1 MTPLIYSFWK
11 RSVAVAVVCAAL
23 AGQTVAGQNTIANFI
38 DFNCSDCHDAKIKK
52 GGLDLTALKA
62 DLSDPLARKTWVRVF
77 DRVAHGEMPPKDKD
91 QPDAREKAEF
101 LTATDAWIV
110 RAEAKRHQFTGRVK
124 ARRLTNLQ
132 LERSLHNLLGVD
144 VPLANK
150 FPDEQLTHQYSTV
163 ANGQPMSRFQLE
175 RHMGVV
181 DLALDEAF
189 RRAADKP
196 DEFTK
201 TFDYRGLSRRNSKRR
216 CREPEVLNGHGVI
229 WHSGLIYYGRI
240 PATTARQN
248 GWYRFTVKA
257 KALKAPKGRDGLWCS
272 VQTGRAVSSAPL
284 MNWAGSFEARQK
296 LGDYT
301 FEVWLEAG
309 EMFEVR
315 PADNTMKKARFR
327 GGQVGAGEGSPQ
339 NVPGVAM
346 KSVNWSHFHKGA
358 SNDEIRKIIY
368 GDLKVQK
375 HRDWRQAKLVS
386 VNPRK
391 DLRRLIGRFAERA
404 FRRPI
409 DSKTLAP
416 YLGIAENALASKQP
430 LKEAL
435 RVGYRAILC
444 SPRFLY
450 FYEKPGA
457 LDDHAIAS
465 RLSYFLWNRP
475 PDAKLLRLAETGELC
490 KPTALK
496 AQTRRM
502 LKDPR
507 GADFVKDFAAEW
519 LDLRLIDFT
528 TPDRRL
534 YGVFDNVVKNAM
546 LDETHA
552 YLQAMLDKDLSVTHL
567 VDSDF
572 TYLNERLARYYNIS
586 GVTGDQLRRVALK
599 KNAARGGVIGQG
611 AVLKVTAN
619 GTITS
624 PVVRGVWLME
634 RILGEHVLPPPPNVP
649 AIEPDIRGAKSIRQ
663 MLEKHR
669 SNAACAAC
677 HAKIDPPGFALENF
691 DPAGAWRTHYGK
703 KGARVI
709 PGDTL
714 ADGRSFKDLNGFR
727 AVVVSRPEKLARNM
741 ATHLMTY
748 GTGAPVGFGDR
759 AAIDAIVKSTK
770 PKGYGFGSILEAV
783 VTSPVFLQ
791 K

>member
-1 MTPLIYSFWK
+1 MTPLLYSFWK
-11 RSVAVAVVCAAL
+11 RSATAAVVCAAL
-23 AGQTVAGQNTIANFI
+23 VAQTATGQNTIGDFI
-38 DFNCSDCHDAKIKK
+38 EFNCSDCHNAKIKK
-52 GGLDLTALKA
+52 GDLDLTALKA

-77 DRVAHGEMPPKDKD
+77 DRVKHGEMPPKNKD
-91 QPDAREKAEF
+91 QPDPREKAEF
-101 LTATDAWIV
+101 LKAANTWIT
-110 RAEAKRHQFTGRVK
+110 RAEGKRYQTSGRVK

-132 LERSLHNLLGVD
+132 LERSLHDLLGVD
-144 VPLANK
+144 IPLADK
-150 FPDEQLTHQYSTV
+150 FPDEQLTHFYSTV
-163 ANGQPMSRFQLE
+163 ADGQPMSRFQLE

-189 RRAADKP
+189 RRAADEP
-196 DEFTK
+196 DEFTR
-201 TFDYRGLSRRNSKRR
+201 TLDHQRLSRRNPRRR

-229 WHSGLIYYGRI
+229 WHSGLIFYGRI
-240 PATTARQN
+240 PATTARQS

-257 KALKAPKGRDGLWCS
+257 KALKIPKGRAGMWCS

-296 LGDYT
+296 LQDYT
-301 FEVWLEAG
+301 FEAWLQPG

-315 PADNTMKKARFR
+315 PADNTMKKGRFR
-327 GGQVGAGEGSPQ
+327 GGQVGAGEGGPQ

-346 KSVNWSHFHKGA
+346 KSIIWSRFHKGA
-358 SNDEIRKIIY
+358 SNDRIRKIIY

-375 HRDWRQAKLVS
+375 HKDWRQAKIAS
-386 VNPRK
+386 TNPRK
-391 DLRRLIGRFAERA
+391 DLRQLVGRFAKRA

-416 YLGIAENALASKQP
+416 YLGIAEKALASGQP
-430 LKEAL
+430 LKEAI

-457 LDDHAIAS
+457 LDDHAVAS

-475 PDAKLLRLAETGELC
+475 PDAQLLGLAEKGELR
-490 KPTALK
+490 KPAVLK

-507 GADFVKDFAAEW
+507 GADFVKDFTAEW

-534 YGVFDNVVKNAM
+534 YGAFDNVVKNAM

-552 YLQAMLDKDLSVTHL
+552 FLRAMLDEDLGVTHL
-567 VDSDF
+567 IDSRF
-572 TYLNERLARYYNIS
+572 TYLNERLARYYRIP

-599 KNAARGGVIGQG
+599 KGTARGGIIGQG

-619 GTITS
+619 GTTTS
-624 PVVRGVWLME
+624 PVVRGVWMME
-634 RILGEHVLPPPPNVP
+634 RILGEHVPPPPANVP
-649 AIEPDIRGAKSIRQ
+649 AIEPDIRGAMSIRQ
-663 MLEKHR
+663 ILEKHR
-669 SNAACAAC
+669 NDTTCAAC
-677 HAKIDPPGFALENF
+677 HAKIDPPGVALENF
-691 DPAGAWRTHYGK
+691 DPSGAWRDRYGK
-703 KGARVI
+703 RGAKVL

-714 ADGRSFKDLNGFR
+714 ADGRSFKDLNEFR
-727 AVVVSRPEKLARNM
+727 AVVVSRPDKLARNV

-748 GTGAPVGFGDR
+748 GTGAPVGFRDR
-759 AAIDAIVKSTK
+759 PAIDAIVKSTK
-770 PKGYGFGSILEAV
+770 PKDYGFASILEAV